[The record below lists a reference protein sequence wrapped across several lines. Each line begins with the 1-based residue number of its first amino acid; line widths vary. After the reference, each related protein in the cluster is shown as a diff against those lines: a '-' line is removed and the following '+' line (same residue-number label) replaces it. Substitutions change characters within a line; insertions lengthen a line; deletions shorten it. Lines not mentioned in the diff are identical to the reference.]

1 MAPSTLLTWKCFSL
15 GPGTFR
21 GQTVVISA
29 ANPVRDFIPIESGAT
44 CDLRVAEHLDIKPH
58 LSSMG
63 CGGIGC
69 VGVCSWW

>member
-1 MAPSTLLTWKCFSL
+1 MLTWKCFSL

-29 ANPVRDFIPIESGAT
+29 ANPVRDSIPSESGAT

-58 LSSMG
+58 LSSMAELTLG
-63 CGGIGC
+63 
-69 VGVCSWW
+69 VGDDGEPALRS